1 MKDCDKVK
9 ILAFVIVI
17 MFFKAVLNVKRTRK
31 LSLQEKVS
39 CLILL
44 SSWPIV
50 AASTFNEYI
59 RILLKSNMKLL
70 HFYLVVLLIVLYV
83 SVLKKAQTLEYKKR
97 NDVHKG
103 IIIFTVGLLIFYLSK
118 L

>member
-1 MKDCDKVK
+1 MKDCNKMK
-9 ILAFVIVI
+9 ILAFIIIV
-17 MFFKAVLNVKRTRK
+17 MFFKAVLSVKRTRK

-50 AASTFNEYI
+50 AASTFNEDI
-59 RILLKSNMKLL
+59 RILLKNNIKLW

-97 NDVHKG
+97 NDVYKG
-103 IIIFTVGLLIFYLSK
+103 IIVFTVGLLIFYFSK